1 MPEYSSLSDF
11 YNNAPPTPNATER
24 TNLFEAETPL
34 RHSRHR
40 PPLMPLKTAMRKPSN
55 TGTTNSSSSDLR
67 LTPQTPSLRFAD
79 PLAHYAVYQGGH
91 PSVYLR
97 QHDSNGQNDKRP
109 KQSFSEFN
117 VGTKNSVKQ
126 VKNTYWN
133 IQNTVCF

>member
-11 YNNAPPTPNATER
+11 YNNAPSTPATPDRPNFLEV
-24 TNLFEAETPL
+24 EPSP

-40 PPLMPLKTAMRKPSN
+40 PPLLPLKTAMRKPSA

-79 PLAHYAVYQGGH
+79 PLAHYIDYRTGH

-97 QHDSNGQNDKRP
+97 EHESNGQNDKRS
-109 KQSFSEFN
+109 KQRFSEFN
-117 VGTKNSVKQ
+117 VGTKNSVQQ
-126 VKNTYWN
+126 VR
-133 IQNTVCF
+133 F